1 MRRIPSSPNL
11 HSKEPQDPPQG
22 QGLGGLVEAKDAPKK
37 RRFHLYHNLAYLRGE
52 AWAHQVRQVLLKFP
66 DLLSGSFQLRSLAR
80 THCSP
85 AVSPQRRRGEW
96 RQGLAWDQQ
105 EGSCPGLPSP
115 PLPLL
120 LFGPWSLSLNLLW
133 LPYPL
138 GFGGPG
144 QGKAALCLHQW
155 PGLLAWK
162 GGSW

>member
-1 MRRIPSSPNL
+1 MNGDRVWPGI
-11 HSKEPQDPPQG
+11 SKKE
-22 QGLGGLVEAKDAPKK
+22 VA
-37 RRFHLYHNLAYLRGE
+37 
-52 AWAHQVRQVLLKFP
+52 QV
-66 DLLSGSFQLRSLAR
+66 
-80 THCSP
+80 C
-85 AVSPQRRRGEW
+85 
-96 RQGLAWDQQ
+96 
-105 EGSCPGLPSP
+105 P